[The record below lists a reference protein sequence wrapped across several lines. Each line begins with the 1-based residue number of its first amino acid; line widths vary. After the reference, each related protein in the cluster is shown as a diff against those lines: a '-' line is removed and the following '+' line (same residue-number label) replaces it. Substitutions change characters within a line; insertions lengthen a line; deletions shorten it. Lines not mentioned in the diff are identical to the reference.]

1 MSRLF
6 NLLNVYYGSNNVWV
20 EVEDELKKS
29 GANITFDDFYNP
41 FKNLVI
47 GVLSQN
53 TSDRNSVKACV
64 GLIKQFKKI
73 TPLVLAKAPFGQIRN
88 AIRPGGLYNLKA
100 KRIKDLS
107 QAILDRYAGD
117 LTKITRLGKKKAREE
132 LLSFSGI
139 GPKTADVFIGYCMKS
154 GEALPIDTNI
164 KRVVVRIGIVKK
176 GARYDEIRKLL
187 RKRLPSGKELKG
199 HEFLIRLGRDF
210 CKPKNPLCNDCPVK
224 AICISVKKRLGIN
237 GN

>member
-1 MSRLF
+1 MSKLF
-6 NLLNVYYGSNNVWV
+6 NLLNAYYGSSNTWV

-29 GANITFDDFYNP
+29 GTNVAFDDFYNP

-53 TSDRNSVKACV
+53 TSDRNSVKAYV
-64 GLIKQFKKI
+64 GLVKQFKKI

-88 AIRPGGLYNLKA
+88 AIKSGGLYNLKA
-100 KRIKDLS
+100 KRIKNLS
-107 QAILDRYAGD
+107 QVILDRYAGD
-117 LTKITRLGKKKAREE
+117 LTKITRLEKKKAREE

-164 KRVVVRIGIVKK
+164 KRVVVRIGIVRE
-176 GARYDEIRKLL
+176 GARYNEIRKLL

-210 CKPKNPLCNDCPVK
+210 CRPKNPLCSGCPVK
-224 AICISVKKRLGIN
+224 TICISAKGRVKH
-237 GN
+237 

>member
-1 MSRLF
+1 MMSKLF
-6 NLLNVYYGSNNVWV
+6 DLLSAYYGSSNTWV
-20 EVEDELKKS
+20 EVEDELEKS
-29 GANITFDDFYNP
+29 EINIAFDDFYNP

-53 TSDRNSVKACV
+53 TSDRNSVKAYV
-64 GLIKQFKKI
+64 SLVKQFKKI
-73 TPLVLAKAPFGQIRN
+73 TPLVLARAPFGQIRN

-100 KRIKDLS
+100 RRIKDLS
-107 QAILDRYAGD
+107 QVILDRYGGD
-117 LTKITRLGKKKAREE
+117 LTKITKLEKKKAREE
-132 LLSFSGI
+132 LLSFPGI

-164 KRVVVRIGIVKK
+164 KRVVVRIGILRK

-210 CKPKNPLCNDCPVK
+210 CKPKNPLCSDCPVK
-224 AICISVKKRLGIN
+224 AICISAEGRVKH
-237 GN
+237 

>member
-1 MSRLF
+1 MSKLF
-6 NLLNVYYGSNNVWV
+6 DLLNAYYGSSSAWV

-29 GANITFDDFYNP
+29 GVNVTFDDFYNP

-53 TSDRNSVKACV
+53 TSDRNSVKAYV
-64 GLIKQFKKI
+64 GLVKQFKKM
-73 TPLVLAKAPFGQIRN
+73 TPQILARAPLEQIRN
-88 AIRPGGLYNLKA
+88 AIRSGGLYNLKA

-107 QAILDRYAGD
+107 RAILDRYGGD
-117 LTKITRLGKKKAREE
+117 LTRITRLDKKRAREE

-164 KRVVVRIGIVKK
+164 KRVVVRIGIVRK

-210 CKPKNPLCNDCPVK
+210 CRPKNPLCSDCPVK
-224 AICISVKKRLGIN
+224 AICISVKKRLSIN

>member
-1 MSRLF
+1 MMSKLF
-6 NLLNVYYGSNNVWV
+6 DLLSAYYGSSNVWV

-29 GANITFDDFYNP
+29 EINIAFDDFYNP

-53 TSDRNSVKACV
+53 TSDRNSVKAYV
-64 GLIKQFKKI
+64 GLVKQFKKI

-88 AIRPGGLYNLKA
+88 AIKPGGLYNLKA

-107 QAILDRYAGD
+107 QVILDRYAGD
-117 LTKITRLGKKKAREE
+117 VTKITRLEKKKAREE

-139 GPKTADVFIGYCMKS
+139 GPKTADVFIGYCMKNDK
-154 GEALPIDTNI
+154 ALPIDTNI
-164 KRVVVRIGIVKK
+164 KRVVARIGIVRK
-176 GARYDEIRKLL
+176 GANYDEIRKLL

-210 CKPKNPLCNDCPVK
+210 CSSKNPLCRDCPVK
-224 AICISVKKRLGIN
+224 AICISAKKRVKY
-237 GN
+237 

>member
-1 MSRLF
+1 MSKLF
-6 NLLNVYYGSNNVWV
+6 DLLKTYYGSNSAWI
-20 EVEDELKKS
+20 EVEDELRKS
-29 GANITFDDFYNP
+29 GANVTFDDFYNP

-53 TSDRNSVKACV
+53 TSDRNSVKAYI
-64 GLIKQFKKI
+64 GLVKQFKKI
-73 TPLVLAKAPFGQIRN
+73 TPMVLAKAPFRQIRN

-107 QAILDRYAGD
+107 RVILDKYNGD
-117 LTKITRLGKKKAREE
+117 LTEITKLEKKKARKE

-176 GARYDEIRKLL
+176 GARYNEIRKLL
-187 RKRLPSGKELKG
+187 RKKLPSGKKLRG

-210 CKPKNPLCNDCPVK
+210 CKPKNPLCSNCPVRK
-224 AICISVKKRLGIN
+224 ICISVKKSN
-237 GN
+237 ASKS

>member
-6 NLLNVYYGSNNVWV
+6 DLLNAYYGSRKVWV

-29 GANITFDDFYNP
+29 GTDMAFDDFYDP
-41 FKNLVI
+41 FKNLII

-53 TSDRNSVKACV
+53 TSDRNSVKAYI
-64 GLIKQFKKI
+64 GLVKQFKKI
-73 TPLVLAKAPFGQIRN
+73 TPPVLAKAPFEQIRD

-100 KRIKDLS
+100 KRIKNLS
-107 QAILDRYAGD
+107 QAILNRYGGD
-117 LTKITRLGKKKAREE
+117 LTKITRLKKKRAREE

-164 KRVVVRIGIVKK
+164 KRVVGRIGIVRK
-176 GARYDEIRKLL
+176 GAGYDEIRKLL
-187 RKRLPSGKELKG
+187 RRKLPSGKELKG

-210 CKPKNPLCNDCPVK
+210 CKPQNPLCSDCPVRT
-224 AICISVKKRLGIN
+224 ICVSAKVDFHL
-237 GN
+237 